1 MPTDLFFNRKNQ
13 TMISQFR
20 KLQET
25 WFAKIILILTGLS
38 FVSLFGVAGYMGSVG
53 KNRPVIK
60 VNNDEFLQGEALG
73 QLESEIQTAKRLF
86 GDNFEVT
93 DTVRANILQDIV
105 QKNLN
110 RMIISN
116 IARDNGISISDD
128 LVRQIIYAQPE
139 FHNANGQFDI
149 NRFRQILSMS
159 GMSEGQY
166 IASIKNDII
175 RQNVIQ
181 TAVDSLN
188 IPTIMLKY
196 AGLINNQK
204 RVFKYI
210 SLDTKNLPIDR
221 KISEDEIQQYY
232 QDFNLNFMAP
242 ETRDISFFYM
252 SNDDI
257 SKQMTI
263 SDDEAENYYEE
274 NEKQFSTPETRHVL
288 QMVFDDELLAQS
300 AIKDLQNGQ
309 DFYTVAK
316 KQAKQD
322 REVTDLGYIAQDMLL
337 ENLAEP
343 VFALKKGQVS
353 APLMSDMGWHVV
365 KVIDIKSGSKT
376 EKSKALAQIKEQLK
390 KEKMYDESYE
400 LAAKVEDKIGAGE
413 EFADI
418 AKMLKAKVYSV
429 KNLHEDGTADSID
442 TSTKNIITQP
452 DFIDMA
458 FSYNAGEISQ
468 VIELDDGFA
477 LLKVEAVYDSHP
489 KDIAEVRPE
498 IIKMWEANERIAI
511 AQEIINDVQHDLED
525 GDTIDNIARRFN
537 LHLNTT
543 APLLRTQSFA
553 DLSETDMKDLFLEPT
568 GTARVFKIDGKEIIA
583 LTDKIINAST
593 SEEKSETVLR
603 QMKLELAQ
611 EYAHHLLSDFSS
623 DYDVRVKY
631 KLLGLAD

>member
-1 MPTDLFFNRKNQ
+1 
-13 TMISQFR
+13 MISQLR
-20 KLQET
+20 KLQDT
-25 WFAKIILILTGLS
+25 WLAKIILILTGLS

-73 QLESEIQTAKRLF
+73 QLENEIQTAKRLF
-86 GDNFEVT
+86 GDNFEIT
-93 DTVRANILQDIV
+93 DAIRANMMQNIIE
-105 QKNLN
+105 KNLN
-110 RMIISN
+110 RMIIKN
-116 IARDNGISISDD
+116 IAEKNGISISDD
-128 LVRQIIYAQPE
+128 LVRQFIYAQPE
-139 FHNANGQFDI
+139 FRNANGQFDI

-159 GMSEGQY
+159 GLTESQY
-166 IASIKNDII
+166 ISSIKNDII

-181 TAVDSLN
+181 TAVDGLN
-188 IPTIMLKY
+188 IPSIMLKY

-210 SLDTKNLPIDR
+210 TLDTKKLPIDR

-232 QDFNLNFMAP
+232 QDFNMNFMAP

-263 SDDEAENYYEE
+263 SDEEAENYYQE
-274 NEKQFSTPETRHVL
+274 NENQFLTPETRHVL

-309 DFYTVAK
+309 DFYAVAK
-316 KQAKQD
+316 KQAKQERD
-322 REVTDLGYIAQDMLL
+322 VTDLGYIAQDMLL

-353 APLMSDMGWHVV
+353 APLNSDMGWHVV
-365 KVIDIKSGSKT
+365 KVIDIKAGSKV

-413 EFADI
+413 EFTDI
-418 AKMLKAKVYSV
+418 AKMLKTKIYDI
-429 KNLHEDGTADSID
+429 KELHEDGTANTNETFI
-442 TSTKNIITQP
+442 KKIITQP
-452 DFIDMA
+452 DFIDVA

-468 VIELDDGFA
+468 VIELEDGFA
-477 LLKVEAVYDSHP
+477 SLKVNAVHDSHP

-498 IIKMWEANERIAI
+498 IIKMWEHNERTAI

-525 GDTIDNIARRFN
+525 GDSIDNIAKRFN
-537 LHLNTT
+537 LQLNTT
-543 APLLRTQSFA
+543 TPMLRTQTFA
-553 DLSETDMKDLFLEPT
+553 GLSETDMKDLFLERA
-568 GTARVFKIDGKEIIA
+568 GAARIFKVGDSQIIA
-583 LTDKIINAST
+583 LTDKIINT
-593 SEEKSETVLR
+593 SSSETKSETVLR

-611 EYAHHLLSDFSS
+611 EYAHQLLSDFSS

>member
-1 MPTDLFFNRKNQ
+1 
-13 TMISQFR
+13 MISQFR

-73 QLESEIQTAKRLF
+73 QLENEIQMAKRLF

-93 DTVRANILQDIV
+93 DAIRANIMQNIV

-110 RMIISN
+110 RMIIDN
-116 IARDNGISISDD
+116 IARDNGISISDE
-128 LVRQIIYAQPE
+128 LVRQVIYAQRE
-139 FHNANGQFDI
+139 FRNANGQFDI

-166 IASIKNDII
+166 ITSIKNDII

-181 TAVDSLN
+181 TSTDGIN
-188 IPTIMLKY
+188 IPATMLKY
-196 AGLINNQK
+196 AKLINNQK

-210 SLDTKNLPIDR
+210 LIDTKNLPIDR

-242 ETRDISFFYM
+242 ETRDVSFFYM

-257 SKQMTI
+257 SKQMKI
-263 SDDEAENYYEE
+263 SDDEAETYYQKNE
-274 NEKQFSTPETRHVL
+274 NRFSTPETRHVL

-309 DFYTVAK
+309 DFYAVAK

-322 REVTDLGYIAQDMLL
+322 KEVTDLGYIAQDMLL

-353 APLMSDMGWHVV
+353 APLMSDMGWHVI
-365 KVIDIKSGSKT
+365 KVIDIKAGSKT
-376 EKSKALAQIKEQLK
+376 EKAKALAQIKDQLK

-400 LAAKVEDKIGAGE
+400 LAAKIEDKIGAGE
-413 EFADI
+413 EFSDI
-418 AKMLKAKVYSV
+418 AKMLNTKVYSV
-429 KNLHEDGTADSID
+429 KNLHEDGTANTADAL
-442 TSTKNIITQP
+442 TKKIIVQP

-489 KDIAEVRPE
+489 KDVAEVRPE
-498 IIKMWEANERIAI
+498 IIKMWEANERTAI
-511 AQEIINDVQHDLED
+511 AQEIINDVQHDLEE
-525 GDTIDNIARRFN
+525 GDAIDNVAKRFN
-537 LHLNTT
+537 LRLNTT
-543 APLLRTQSFA
+543 APLLRNQSFA
-553 DLSETDMKDLFLEPT
+553 GLSETDMKDLFLEPA
-568 GTARVFKIDGKEIIA
+568 GEARTFKVNESDIIA

-593 SEEKSETVLR
+593 SDENNETVLR